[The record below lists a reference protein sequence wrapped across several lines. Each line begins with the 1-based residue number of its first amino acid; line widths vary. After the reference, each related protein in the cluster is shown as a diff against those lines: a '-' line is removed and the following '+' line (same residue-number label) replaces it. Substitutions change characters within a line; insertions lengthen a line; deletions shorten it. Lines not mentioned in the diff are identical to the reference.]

1 MPQDV
6 LDAEVALATGEELDM
21 ISRHG
26 FVPLTFGPVELEH
39 EDFHEPQVVD
49 WDQLDLERNV
59 SIFP

>member
-6 LDAEVALATGEELDM
+6 LDAEVAQATGEELDT

-26 FVPLTFGPVELEH
+26 FVPLTCGPVELEND
-39 EDFHEPQVVD
+39 DFQEPQVVD
-49 WDQLDLERNV
+49 WDQLDLERHV